1 MADGASIDAEI
12 ELVLSPSAKIGVNA
26 DVAHVELDVALDIG
40 ASLPGLT
47 LEVDHVVAAGVI
59 KLHADADGTLRF
71 VPGFKLEP
79 PTGARAQLDVSGISG
94 GGYLRHTDNPDEWSG
109 ALAADLGP
117 ASVTGLFIL
126 GHVHGATSFVAVL
139 GIRFSPGIQ
148 LSFGFELTGIGG
160 LVGINR
166 SADVDQLRQRLA
178 GGAAGNVLFCE
189 DPIANAPTILGDL
202 DQFFPATAGKLIVG
216 PTLQISWLAPIVRL
230 DVAVLVEVPGPAKI
244 IVLGTLR
251 VLIGANENVALLFL
265 RMDFLGVFDLEQQLV
280 SIDAQLVNSHALG
293 VFRLTGGMAFRMF
306 YGSNPYVLL
315 SIGGFHPRFDPG
327 PLNLPVIPR
336 VGAVLDLPA
345 AVGISLRLELYTAF
359 TPNTLQ
365 AGALVQAGMNLGPLG
380 VEGSFR
386 FDGLVTFKPFTFD
399 IEFAAGLAVKV
410 FGESFCSVGVS
421 GHITGPGPLV
431 VSARASVKVL
441 LVRVHGSATFQLGQH
456 NGDSVVA
463 VASIVDALAGELSN
477 PRNLHT
483 EGNDPNI
490 RLRTDIVRPADGV
503 ALVLPTGALIW
514 KQKRAPLD
522 TTIDRFEGAPIG
534 GGPNQVHVTV
544 PAGAQAETEWFSP
557 GSFTTLD
564 LKASQTLNNAGF
576 ELLPGGLRVS
586 GAASDRANDTTAC
599 DNKMQLVKV
608 PTTEPPILDLPV
620 LSYLSRGLAEA
631 VFERD
636 TTPPIRGGAAKVTV
650 IAETFDVMGA
660 DGTPVHQGRT
670 AFQAFQLS
678 RQTPGAVALASHD
691 VSVPL

>member
-1 MADGASIDAEI
+1 MADGASMDAEI
-12 ELVLSPSAKIGVNA
+12 ELVVSPSGNIGVGR
-26 DVAHVELDVALDIG
+26 DVAQVELDVALDIG
-40 ASLPGLT
+40 ATLPGLT
-47 LEVDHVVAAGVI
+47 LAVDHVVGAGVI
-59 KLHADADGTLRF
+59 KLHADGDGTLRLIPSF
-71 VPGFKLEP
+71 DLQP

-94 GGYLRHTDNPDEWSG
+94 GGYLRHVNDEWSG

-139 GIRFSPGIQ
+139 GIHFTPGIQ
-148 LSFGFELTGIGG
+148 LSFGFELTGVGG
-160 LVGINR
+160 LVGVNR
-166 SADVDQLRQRLA
+166 CANVDQLRQRLA
-178 GGAAGNVLFCE
+178 SGAAGNVLFCE

-202 DQFFPATAGKLIVG
+202 DQFFPAAAGKLVVG

-244 IVLGTLR
+244 VILGTLR

-265 RMDFLGVFDLEQQLV
+265 RMDFLGVFDFEQQLV
-280 SIDAQLVNSHALG
+280 SIDAALVNSHALG

-336 VGAVLDLPA
+336 VGAALDLA
-345 AVGISLRLELYTAF
+345 AVTGISLRLELYTAF

-365 AGALVQAGMNLGPLG
+365 AGALVQAGMTLGPMG
-380 VEGSFR
+380 VAGSFQ

-399 IEFAAGLAVKV
+399 IEFAAGLAVKAL
-410 FGESFCSVGVS
+410 GETFCSVGVS
-421 GHITGPGPLV
+421 GHISGPGPLV

-441 LVRVHGSATFQLGQH
+441 LVRIHGSATFQLGQH
-456 NGDSVVA
+456 NGDSVAA
-463 VASIVDALAGELSN
+463 VASVVDALAGELTN

-490 RLRTDIVRPADGV
+490 RLRTDIARPPDGV

-522 TTIDRFEGAPIG
+522 TIIDRFEGAPIVG
-534 GGPNQVHVTV
+534 GQHQLQVAG

-576 ELLPGGLRVS
+576 ELLPGGLRVT
-586 GAASDRANDTTAC
+586 GAAPESATDTTAC
-599 DNKMQLVKV
+599 DNTMQLVKV
-608 PTTEPPILDLPV
+608 PTTDPPILNLAV
-620 LSYLSRGLAEA
+620 LGYLTKGLAEA

-636 TTPPIRGGAAKVTV
+636 TTPAIRGGAAKVTV
-650 IAETFDVMGA
+650 APETFDVIGA
-660 DGTPVHQGRT
+660 DGTPLQQGQT

-678 RQTPGAVALASHD
+678 RQTAGAVALASND